1 MFNIILNILL
11 YLYFAH
17 TALVGTAHH
26 AGISPQGL
34 AHRTFALQ
42 GAHGTCSQFLIAEVN

>member
-1 MFNIILNILL
+1 MFKIIMNAYL

-34 AHRTFALQ
+34 AHRTLALQ
-42 GAHGTCSQFLIAEVN
+42 GAHGTCGQFLIAEVN